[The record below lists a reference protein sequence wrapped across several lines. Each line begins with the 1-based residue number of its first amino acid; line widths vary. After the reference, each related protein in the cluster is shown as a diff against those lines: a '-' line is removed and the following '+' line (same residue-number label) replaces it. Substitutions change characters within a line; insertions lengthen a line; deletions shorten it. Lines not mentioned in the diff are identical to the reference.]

1 MRAILSIVPGRKTI
15 ASCSIASMLV
25 VAGCAGVGSGGPAE
39 GDADAASASALA
51 VVASF
56 YPLAYAVER
65 VGGDAVSVTDLTPPG
80 TEPHDLEL
88 TPDDL
93 VSIAEADVVVYLG
106 DGFQPVVED
115 AVGAEATGTTV
126 DAFAAV
132 EPLPASSGDGGADPH
147 VWLDP
152 TLFAEIVDAVAAALG
167 ETRPA
172 DAPRFLANARSVRED
187 LATLDREFR
196 RGLAE
201 CASRVLITN
210 HAAFGYLAAAY
221 DLRQEAISG
230 LSPESEPDAARI
242 AMLAAEAQAA
252 GVTTVFTEDL
262 ISPEVAESLAA
273 EAGLETAVLSPL
285 EGLTDVQIAAGEDYL
300 SVMRRNLE
308 VLRGGLDCA

>member
-1 MRAILSIVPGRKTI
+1 MRAILSIVPGRRAI
-15 ASCSIASMLV
+15 AACSIASMLV
-25 VAGCAGVGSGGPAE
+25 AASCGGTGAGRPAE
-39 GDADAASASALA
+39 GGADAPSATALS
-51 VVASF
+51 VVVSF
-56 YPLAYAVER
+56 YPLAYAAER

-106 DGFQPVVED
+106 EGFQTVVED
-115 AVGAEATGTTV
+115 AVVSEATGATV

-132 EPLPASSGDGGADPH
+132 DPPTSSDGGIDPH

-167 ETRPA
+167 DALPA
-172 DAPRFLANARSVRED
+172 EAQTFLANARSARDD

-196 RGLAE
+196 RGLAQ
-201 CASRVLITN
+201 CASRVMITN

-242 AMLAAEAQAA
+242 AMLAAEAEAA
-252 GVTTVFTEDL
+252 GVTTVFTEEL
-262 ISPEVAESLAA
+262 VSPEVAESLAA

-285 EGLTDVQIAAGEDYL
+285 EGLTEAQIAAGDDYL
-300 SVMRRNLE
+300 SAMRRNLE
-308 VLRGGLDCA
+308 VLRDGLVCA